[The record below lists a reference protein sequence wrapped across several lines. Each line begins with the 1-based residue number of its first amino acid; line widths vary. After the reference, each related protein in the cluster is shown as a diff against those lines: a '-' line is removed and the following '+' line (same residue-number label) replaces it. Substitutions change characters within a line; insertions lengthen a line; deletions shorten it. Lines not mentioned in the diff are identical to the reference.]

1 MALEEEKKRLFD
13 RIRAE
18 VADQR
23 VVNAMTRVAREAFV
37 PEASAHLAYDDAAL
51 PIGEGQTISQ
61 PYIVA
66 LMVSALKVRRTDA
79 VLEVGTG
86 SGYQAAVLAEL
97 AREVTSV
104 ERRSALADSARAR
117 LASLGVANVTVHL
130 AGVALGWPSGTPY
143 NGIIV
148 AAAAPRL
155 PRELIDQLEIGGR
168 LVVPIGSREQQDLMK
183 FTRTEEGFSVES
195 FGSCRFV
202 PLVGEGAWDE
212 VNGA

>member
-1 MALEEEKKRLFD
+1 MTLEEEKKRLFD
-13 RIRAE
+13 QIRTD

-23 VVNAMTRVAREAFV
+23 VVDAMMRVARERFV
-37 PEASAHLAYDDAAL
+37 PEASAHLAYDDMAL

-66 LMVSALKVRRTDA
+66 LMVSALEVRRTDT

-97 AREVTSV
+97 ARQVTTV
-104 ERRSALADSARAR
+104 ERLPALAESAQAR
-117 LASLGVANVTVHL
+117 LATLGLANVNVHT
-130 AGVALGWPSGTPY
+130 AGAALGWPSGAPY
-143 NGIIV
+143 DGIIV

-155 PRELIDQLEIGGR
+155 PRELLDQLEIGGR
-168 LVVPIGSREQQDLMK
+168 LIVPIGSREQQELMK
-183 FTRTEEGFSVES
+183 FIRTTEGYSVET

-202 PLVGEGAWDE
+202 PLVGEGAWDDI
-212 VNGA
+212 NGA

>member
-23 VVNAMTRVAREAFV
+23 VVNAMMRVAREGFV
-37 PEASAHLAYDDAAL
+37 PEASAHLAYDDTAL

-66 LMVSALKVRRTDA
+66 LMVSTLEVRRSDA

-86 SGYQAAVLAEL
+86 SGYQTAVLAQL
-97 AREVTSV
+97 AREVTTV
-104 ERRSALADSARAR
+104 ERISALADSARAR
-117 LASLGVANVTVHL
+117 LASLGLANITVHL
-130 AGVALGWPSGTPY
+130 ARAALGWPPGAPY

-155 PRELIDQLEIGGR
+155 PPR
-168 LVVPIGSREQQDLMK
+168 PI
-183 FTRTEEGFSVES
+183 RTARKSKKD
-195 FGSCRFV
+195 V
-202 PLVGEGAWDE
+202 PLKS
-212 VNGA
+212 